1 MPDLL
6 SEITNHVLI
15 ITLNRPD
22 RLNALNPDMREGL
35 IGLLQEQTDNPS
47 CRAVLIRGNGR
58 GFCTGADV
66 QPEQILKRREHIGAE
81 VEAGINRIIRLI
93 THLPVPVIAAVN
105 GPAAGAGVSLALAA
119 DLMLVNRDA
128 RFHLSFARIG
138 AVMDGGSS
146 WFLTRTIGARRT
158 ASLALTGGNFNAEQ
172 ALQWGLAHQVVE
184 NDELSDTATTLA
196 GELAAGPTTAL
207 GLIKREIALAQAQ
220 DLDTT
225 LTFEARCQ
233 QTAFNTDDFAEGIG
247 AHHQKRKPAFAGQ

>member
-6 SEITNHVLI
+6 SEITNHVLT
-15 ITLNRPD
+15 ITLNRPEK
-22 RLNALNPDMREGL
+22 LNSLSPDMREGL
-35 IGLLQEQTDNPS
+35 IGLLQEQTENPS

-66 QPEQILKRREHIGAE
+66 QPEQILKRREHIGEE

-93 THLPVPVIAAVN
+93 TNLPVPVIAAVN

-172 ALQWGLAHQVVE
+172 ALEWGLAYQVVD
-184 NDELSDTATTLA
+184 NDELFDTATTLA
-196 GELAAGPTTAL
+196 LKLASGPTTAL
-207 GLIKREIALAQAQ
+207 ALIKHQIAQAETQ
-220 DLDTT
+220 DLDNT
-225 LTFEARCQ
+225 LTLEARCQ
-233 QTAFNTDDFAEGIG
+233 QTAFNTDDFAEGIS
-247 AHHQKRKPAFAGQ
+247 AHQEKRSANFCGN

>member
-6 SEITNHVLI
+6 IDMTDNVLVL
-15 ITLNRPD
+15 TLNRPEK
-22 RLNALNPDMREGL
+22 LNALSPDMRTGL
-35 IGLLQEQTDNPS
+35 LNALQEQTDDLS
-47 CRAVLIRGNGR
+47 CRAVLIKANGR

-66 QPEQILKRREHIGAE
+66 QPDQILQRRKHIGDE

-93 THLPVPVIAAVN
+93 TNLPVPVIAAVN

-158 ASLALTGGNFNAEQ
+158 ASLALSGGNFNAEQ
-172 ALQWGLAHQVVE
+172 ALDWGLAHQVVE
-184 NDELSDTATTLA
+184 NDELSDTATALA
-196 GELAAGPTTAL
+196 EELAAGPTTAL
-207 GLIKREIALAQAQ
+207 GLIKREIAQAQTQ

-247 AHHQKRKPAFAGQ
+247 AHHQKRKPAFSGQ